1 MKIKFI
7 TLALALLQPIFLATN
22 LAPYRCRMSGNEL
35 EADIIVI
42 GGGAAGCI
50 LMSELSENGLF
61 SVLGIEGGQNLTNDP
76 AIEAVGL
83 PAFLLAGTGKPQ
95 VFLARMESNPTNGR
109 AQWTNK

>member
-7 TLALALLQPIFLATN
+7 ILALTTATAN
-22 LAPYRCRMSGNEL
+22 LFGEHSSPYRCKVSGNEL
-35 EADIIVI
+35 EADIIVV

-50 LMSELSENGLF
+50 LMSKLSENGLF
-61 SVLGIEGGQNLTNDP
+61 SVLGIEGGKNLTNDP

-95 VFLARMESNPTNGR
+95 YFWPG
-109 AQWTNK
+109 